1 MINVLLCDDHRLV
14 IEGMQLIL
22 SNLPDIALKDVAFT
36 GEEAIEKINQHPI
49 DVLLLDIHLPGK
61 NGLDICKIIT
71 STHPSIKVIA
81 LTMSKDLSL
90 IKLMLKNGASGY
102 ILKNANKEEVIEA
115 IYSVSAGK
123 RYLDK
128 EVNELIV
135 NDISSSKSAGSKNLL
150 PSFSRRE
157 KEILQLIMDEFTN
170 QEIAD
175 KLFISLGTVETHRRN
190 MLAKVGARNT
200 AGLVRMA
207 LEYNLLK

>member
-22 SNLPDIALKDVAFT
+22 SNLPDIALKDVAYT
-36 GEEAIEKINQHPI
+36 GEEAIEKIGQYPI

-71 STHPSIKVIA
+71 STHPSVKVIA

-115 IYSVSAGK
+115 IYSVFAGK

-150 PSFSRRE
+150 PSLSRRE